1 LCTLITMAETETAQ
15 SLNDADAGRMP
26 LRRPMVE
33 RDGYTSAMIDELKT
47 QYIQG
52 SYVYGL
58 NDENIGEVSA
68 LV

>member
-1 LCTLITMAETETAQ
+1 MAETETAQ

-26 LRRPMVE
+26 LRRPIVE
-33 RDGYTSAMIDELKT
+33 HDGYTSAMIDGFKT
-47 QYIQG
+47 QYFQG

-58 NDENIGEVSA
+58 NDENIGEVGA